1 MNTPNFTQHFEI
13 IYNKFLRTI
22 GATGTEQS
30 SKAGLAR
37 YLGVNHGKMQAW
49 EKGQWPSASD
59 LANIETKLGLNLRW
73 LVTGEGSP
81 EGPEGEKERP
91 ARASG
96 ADSEEIARLKEQLTE
111 LQSVNIQLVNTL
123 KDTVQ
128 ELKAA
133 QTESIGWQREFL
145 ILQRQA
151 LGTDAPLPSVTASP
165 ARGVHTPTPGS
176 DEESQAVTKG

>member
-1 MNTPNFTQHFEI
+1 MNTLNFTQHFEI
-13 IYNKFLRTI
+13 IYNKFLKTV
-22 GATGTEQS
+22 GADGTEQP

-49 EKGQWPSASD
+49 EKGQWPSAAD
-59 LANIETKLGLNLRW
+59 LANIETKFGFNLRW

-81 EGPEGEKERP
+81 EGREEEKERP
-91 ARASG
+91 THEKG
-96 ADSEEIARLKEQLTE
+96 AEWEEIARLKEQLAE

-133 QTESIGWQREFL
+133 QNEAIGWQREFL
-145 ILQRQA
+145 ILQRQS

-176 DEESQAVTKG
+176 DEESQTVTKG